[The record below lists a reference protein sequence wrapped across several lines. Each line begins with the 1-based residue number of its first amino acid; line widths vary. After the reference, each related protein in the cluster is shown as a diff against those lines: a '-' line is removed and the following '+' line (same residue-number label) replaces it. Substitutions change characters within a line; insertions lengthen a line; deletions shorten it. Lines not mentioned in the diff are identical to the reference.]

1 MARPRVCSLGD
12 LCLAAISANGFLGRS
27 TSNAVVLNP
36 SSRAHYNALM
46 RFMVQGFTVFL
57 LAVLTA
63 APAFA
68 ATVRGVVSDVTGAA
82 LPDSH
87 VVLRGLATGQEVE
100 TDTGAD
106 GRFELETPTPGTYL
120 VIVTR
125 PGFSEAARTVVV
137 ESPDAAVDVAVQ
149 LELGGFN
156 AQVSVTAVR
165 SERETRRIPLHVETI
180 TRAAVEQA
188 NTLSTGDALANS
200 VANITPVGNGPF
212 GVRPRLRGLDSTR
225 LLVLV
230 DGERLNTA
238 RQATDRQGAE
248 VGLISPDAISRLEIV
263 NGAGTLLY
271 GSDAL
276 AGTINIITNE
286 PGFSSE
292 RRVLYGFNGF
302 YSSNENGARGTA
314 TIGASGPR
322 YAVRLQAGLES
333 FDDYKAGALTV
344 EDTNPFFA
352 SGALDRADTID
363 DNFGFNFNA
372 FPDPFNEPYV
382 RTSRDVPNSGASGNF
397 VNFSGQVKLG
407 DNRTLRVRYQRRE
420 MNDVGF
426 PDFARPYFF
435 NVTSLPQSDLDRVS
449 ARYEARAITPWL
461 ANLSLTAHWQKT
473 ERRLR
478 NLLPVQFP
486 APTQNSF
493 FPISVFRLDVL
504 SDTTQRV
511 TTPGVD
517 LQAVLVPAANHV
529 LTTGLTFY
537 RDSSRDT
544 RTTATTTALVG
555 QVALG
560 QRGPMP
566 VVLPEPMPLGP
577 PAIAHPVRVPD
588 ASLRDVAIFAQD
600 EWRLAPRLSLVAG
613 LRGDFYNVTTKPTPG
628 YDVASVVAGAVPAID
643 PSTLPDPDGATYTRQ
658 ALTGDIGLVANT
670 GGTISPFVRYG
681 RSYRH
686 PNLEELLF
694 AGPATAGSIA
704 PNVKLEP
711 EQGNNVD
718 AGATFNLSHISG
730 GAFFFVNQ
738 YTNFIVQDLTTAVTP
753 SGGLAQTTNFAD
765 VRIHGLELSATA
777 PLAFRRGVVTLSASS
792 AFMRG
797 TITRGINPLDGS
809 TLDGEPA
816 DNITP
821 VKVLAAV
828 RFTEPR
834 GRWWAEYGVRTQ
846 GDVTRV
852 IPTLLTS
859 PFRVAQDLLSLKGF
873 TVQRLGWGIALSRA
887 REQLSLNF
895 AIENLANT
903 YYREHFQFAP
913 SRGRSFTIGISAGTR

>member
-1 MARPRVCSLGD
+1 
-12 LCLAAISANGFLGRS
+12 
-27 TSNAVVLNP
+27 
-36 SSRAHYNALM
+36 M
-46 RFMVQGFTVFL
+46 RLLIQGLSVFIA
-57 LAVLTA
+57 AVLTS
-63 APAFA
+63 APVFA
-68 ATVRGVVSDVTGAA
+68 ATVRGVVSDGTGAA

-87 VVLRGLATGQEVE
+87 VVLRGVATGQETA
-100 TDTGAD
+100 TDTGTD
-106 GRFELETPTPGTYL
+106 GRFQLDTPVTGTYL

-125 PGFSEAARTVVV
+125 PGFSEAARTIVI
-137 ESPDAAVDVAVQ
+137 ETAEAMVDVPVQ

-156 AQVSVTAVR
+156 AQVSVTAAR
-165 SERETRRIPLHVETI
+165 SERETRQIPLHVETI
-180 TRAAVEQA
+180 TRASIERD
-188 NTLSTGDALANS
+188 NTLSTGDALTT

-248 VGLISPDAISRLEIV
+248 VGLISPDAISRMEIV

-286 PGFSSE
+286 PGFSSQD
-292 RRVLYGFNGF
+292 RLLYGFNGY

-333 FDDYKAGALTV
+333 YDDYKAGKLTA

-352 SGALDRADTID
+352 TGALKRADTID
-363 DNFGFNFNA
+363 DNFGFAFNA
-372 FPDPFNEPYV
+372 FPDPFNAPYV
-382 RTSRDVPNSGASGNF
+382 RTSNEVPNSGANGHFINL
-397 VNFSGQVKLG
+397 SGQVKLG
-407 DNRTLRVRYQRRE
+407 ENRTVRVRYQRRE

-426 PDFARPYFF
+426 PDFANPYFF
-435 NVTSLPQSDLDRVS
+435 NATSLPQSDLDRLS
-449 ARYEARAITPWL
+449 ARYEARAVTPWL
-461 ANLSLTAHWQKT
+461 ANLSLTAHYQKT
-473 ERRLR
+473 ERLLR

-486 APTQNSF
+486 APTPVAF

-504 SDTTQRV
+504 SDTEQRV

-517 LQAVLVPAANHV
+517 LQAVFVPASNHL

-537 RDSSRDT
+537 RDSSRDS
-544 RTTATTTALVG
+544 RTTTTTMSLVG

-560 QRGPMP
+560 QRGPAPAVFPTP
-566 VVLPEPMPLGP
+566 VQLGP
-577 PAIAHPVRVPD
+577 PTIAHPVRVPD

-600 EWRLAPRLSLVAG
+600 EWRLKPNLSLVAG
-613 LRGDFYNVTTKPTPG
+613 LRGDFYNVTTEATPG
-628 YDVASVVAGAVPAID
+628 YDVASVVAGANPPVDPA
-643 PSTLPDPDGATYTRQ
+643 TLPDPNGATYTRQ
-658 ALTGDIGLVANT
+658 ALTGDIGLVANA
-670 GGTISPFVRYG
+670 GGTVSPFVRYG

-704 PNVKLEP
+704 PNVTLEP

-718 AGATFNLSHISG
+718 AGAKFNFPRFSG
-730 GAFFFVNQ
+730 GAYFFVNQ
-738 YTNFIVQDLTTAVTP
+738 YSNFIVQDLPIAVTP
-753 SGGLAQTTNFAD
+753 SGPLVQTTNYAD
-765 VRIHGLELSATA
+765 VRIHGVELSADA
-777 PLAFRRGVVTLSASS
+777 PLVFEQGVLTLSAST

-797 TITRGINPLDGS
+797 TITKGINPLDGS
-809 TLDGEPA
+809 ALDGEPA

-821 VKVLAAV
+821 VKILAAV

-834 GRWWAEYGVRTQ
+834 GRWWGEYGIRTQ
-846 GDVTRV
+846 TDVTRV
-852 IPTLLTS
+852 TPTLLTS
-859 PFRVAQDLLSLKGF
+859 PFRIAQDLLSLDGF
-873 TVQRLGWGIALSRA
+873 TVQRLGWGVALTRSRD
-887 REQLSLNF
+887 QLSLNF
-895 AIENLANT
+895 AIENLANK

-913 SRGRSFTIGISAGTR
+913 ARGRSFTVGVSAGTR

>member
-1 MARPRVCSLGD
+1 
-12 LCLAAISANGFLGRS
+12 
-27 TSNAVVLNP
+27 
-36 SSRAHYNALM
+36 M
-46 RFMVQGFTVFL
+46 RLSIQGLTVFM
-57 LAVLTA
+57 AVVLTA

-87 VVLRGLATGQEVE
+87 VVLRGLATGQESE

-106 GRFELETPTPGTYL
+106 GRFQLDAPTAGAYL

-125 PGFSEAARTVVV
+125 PGFSEAARTIVV
-137 ESPDAAVDVAVQ
+137 ETVEATVDVPVQ
-149 LELGGFN
+149 LELGGFS
-156 AQVSVTAVR
+156 AQVSVTAAR
-165 SERETRRIPLHVETI
+165 SERETRQIPLHVETI
-180 TRAAVEQA
+180 TRASIEQD
-188 NTLSTGDALANS
+188 NTLSTGDALTT

-248 VGLISPDAISRLEIV
+248 VGLVSSDAISRMEIV

-286 PGFSSE
+286 PGFSADD
-292 RRVLYGFNGF
+292 RLLYGFNGF

-314 TIGASGPR
+314 TIGATGPR
-322 YAVRLQAGLES
+322 YAIRLQAGLES
-333 FDDYKAGALTV
+333 YDDYKAGALTV

-352 SGALDRADTID
+352 NGALNRADTID
-363 DNFGFNFNA
+363 DNFGFAFNA
-372 FPDPFNEPYV
+372 FPDPFNAPYV
-382 RTSRDVPNSGASGNF
+382 RTSNEVPNSGANGHF
-397 VNFSGQVKLG
+397 VNLSGQVKLG
-407 DNRTLRVRYQRRE
+407 ENRTVRVRYQRRQ

-426 PDFARPYFF
+426 PDFAQPYFF
-435 NVTSLPQSDLDRVS
+435 NATSLPQSDLDRLS
-449 ARYEARAITPWL
+449 ARYEARAVTPWL
-461 ANLSLTAHWQKT
+461 ANLSLTAHYQKT
-473 ERRLR
+473 ERLLR

-486 APTQNSF
+486 APTPVSF

-504 SDTTQRV
+504 SDTEQRV

-517 LQAVLVPAANHV
+517 LQAVFVPASNHL

-537 RDSSRDT
+537 RDSSRDS
-544 RTTATTTALVG
+544 RTTSTTMSLVG

-560 QRGPMP
+560 QRGPAP
-566 VVLPEPMPLGP
+566 AVLPTPVPLGP
-577 PAIAHPVRVPD
+577 PTIAHPVRVPD

-600 EWRLAPRLSLVAG
+600 EWRLMPNLSLVAG
-613 LRGDFYNVTTKPTPG
+613 LRGDFYTVTTEATPG
-628 YDVASVVAGAVPAID
+628 YDVASVVAGANPPVD
-643 PSTLPDPDGATYTRQ
+643 PSTLPDPSGATYTRQ
-658 ALTGDIGLVANT
+658 ALTGDVGLVANT

-704 PNVKLEP
+704 PNVTLEP

-718 AGATFNLSHISG
+718 AGAKFSFPRVSG
-730 GAFFFVNQ
+730 GAYFFVNQ
-738 YTNFIVQDLTTAVTP
+738 YSNFIVQDLPIADTP
-753 SGGLAQTTNFAD
+753 SGPLVQTTNYAD
-765 VRIHGLELSATA
+765 VRIHGVELSADA
-777 PLAFRRGVVTLSASS
+777 PLAFEPGVLTLSASS

-797 TITRGINPLDGS
+797 TITKGINPLDGS
-809 TLDGEPA
+809 ALDGEPA

-821 VKVLAAV
+821 VKILAAV
-828 RFTEPR
+828 RFTERR

-846 GDVTRV
+846 TDVTRV
-852 IPTLLTS
+852 TPTLLTS
-859 PFRVAQDLLSLKGF
+859 PFRIAQDLLSLDGF
-873 TVQRLGWGIALSRA
+873 TVQRIGWGVALTRN
-887 REQLSLNF
+887 RDQLSLNF

-913 SRGRSFTIGISAGTR
+913 ARGRSFTVGVSAGTR